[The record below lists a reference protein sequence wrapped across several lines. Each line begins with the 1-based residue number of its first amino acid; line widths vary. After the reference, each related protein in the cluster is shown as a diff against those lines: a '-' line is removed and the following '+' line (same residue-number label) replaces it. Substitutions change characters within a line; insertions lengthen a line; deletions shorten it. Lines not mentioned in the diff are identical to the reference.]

1 MGLAASQARLLSLTA
16 RIHDVEY
23 QAQMIQSAKLQLAIQ
38 EDEVYRRYTDA
49 LDAQTLTFK
58 TDKGNLVAAS
68 FNNLCGMASMSNG
81 LNKNYIFRTNSGN
94 LKDDLLILPD
104 DVYDSYAAY
113 KGGDPYAYAM
123 SMIGVDIN
131 GTYKNETTEKEQTYD
146 EMVSEYL
153 NDCLDS
159 DAGKALQ
166 NIREQMKT
174 LFDNDIF
181 PYMKDNDKKNDYDKE
196 KLLQD
201 LLDGQDSNLFFDDG
215 DLSTKVRDA
224 IEKLRD
230 LNKQMMYKLY
240 SIGAEDFYSKMTGE
254 PKENF
259 SHNEAEF
266 NYYLHWAQLIENEGG
281 LKYCTKISDYGDG
294 NYANDSE
301 FLTSMLESGKITVD
315 EVSFKNG
322 IVTDTITSA
331 SSDNILAMS
340 NTSDVDAT
348 EVKKAEAEYEH
359 ALKQIN
365 RKDKQYD
372 MDLSKLET
380 ERTALTT
387 EYDSVKKVIQDN
399 IERTFKI
406 FS

>member
-38 EDEVYRRYTDA
+38 EDEVYRKYTDA

-58 TDKGNLVAAS
+58 TDNGSLIPAS
-68 FNNLCGMASMSNG
+68 FNNLCGLSSISNG
-81 LNKNYIFRTNSGN
+81 LNKNYVFRTNSGN

-104 DVYDSYAAY
+104 EVFDAYSEYD
-113 KGGDPYAYAM
+113 GEDPYAFAM

-131 GTYKNETTEKEQTYD
+131 AVDGNGNNKYEQYVNSYITNVEDSERGNALKNLKEQ
-146 EMVSEYL
+146 
-153 NDCLDS
+153 
-159 DAGKALQ
+159 
-166 NIREQMKT
+166 IKT

-181 PYMKDNDKKNDYDKE
+181 PFMKDSDKKNDFEKE
-196 KLLQD
+196 EILKSLLQD
-201 LLDGQDSNLFFDDG
+201 GQSIKAFFENEEVP
-215 DLSTKVRDA
+215 SKVRDSV
-224 IEKLRD
+224 EKLKD
-230 LNKQMMYKLY
+230 LQKQMLSKIYAMGQEDIY
-240 SIGAEDFYSKMTGE
+240 SEMTGE

-259 SHNEAEF
+259 AKYEAEF
-266 NYYLHWAQLIENEGG
+266 NYYLRWAQLIENEGG
-281 LKYCTKISDYGDG
+281 LKYCTKISDYGNG
-294 NYANDSE
+294 NYANDSQ

-315 EVSFKNG
+315 EVSVKNG
-322 IVTDTITSA
+322 IVTDKITSA
-331 SSDNILAMS
+331 SSDSNLAMS

-380 ERTALTT
+380 ERTALTA

>member
-38 EDEVYRRYTDA
+38 EDEVYRKYTDA

-58 TDKGNLVAAS
+58 TDSGSLIPAS
-68 FNNLCGMASMSNG
+68 FNNLCGLSSISNG

-104 DVYDSYAAY
+104 DLYDSYDSY
-113 KGGDPYAYAM
+113 NGHDPYAFAM

-131 GTYKNETTEKEQTYD
+131 AVDENGNNKYEQYVNSYITNVEDSERGNALKNLKEK
-146 EMVSEYL
+146 
-153 NDCLDS
+153 
-159 DAGKALQ
+159 
-166 NIREQMKT
+166 IKT
-174 LFDNDIF
+174 LYENEIF
-181 PYMKDNDKKNDYDKE
+181 PYITDSEIKDNFDKE
-196 KLLQD
+196 D
-201 LLDGQDSNLFFDDG
+201 VLDALIKGQDISAFCDVSG
-215 DLSTKVRDA
+215 VPSKVRDSV
-224 IEKLRD
+224 EKLKE
-230 LNKQMMYKLY
+230 LQTQMLSKIYAMGQEDIY
-240 SIGAEDFYSKMTGE
+240 SAMTGDA
-254 PKENF
+254 KEKF
-259 SHNEAEF
+259 VQHEAEF
-266 NYYLHWAQLIENEGG
+266 NYYLRWAQLIENEGG
-281 LKYCTKISDYGDG
+281 IKYCTKISDYGNG
-294 NYANDSE
+294 NYANDSQ

-315 EVSFKNG
+315 EVSVKNG
-322 IVTDTITSA
+322 IVTDTVTSA
-331 SSDNILAMS
+331 SSNSILSMS

-380 ERTALTT
+380 ERTALTA

>member
-38 EDEVYRRYTDA
+38 EDEVYRKYTDA

-58 TDKGNLVAAS
+58 TDSGSLIPAS
-68 FNNLCGMASMSNG
+68 FNNLCGLSSISNG

-104 DVYDSYAAY
+104 EVFDSYSEY
-113 KGGDPYAYAM
+113 NGKDPYAYAM

-131 GTYKNETTEKEQTYD
+131 AVDEDGNNKYEQYVNSYITNVEDSERGNALKNLKEK
-146 EMVSEYL
+146 
-153 NDCLDS
+153 
-159 DAGKALQ
+159 
-166 NIREQMKT
+166 IKT

-181 PYMKDNDKKNDYDKE
+181 PYMKDNEKKNDFEKE
-196 KLLQD
+196 EILKSLLQD
-201 LLDGQDSNLFFDDG
+201 GQAIKAFFENEEVP
-215 DLSTKVRDA
+215 SKVRDSF
-224 IEKLRD
+224 EKLKE
-230 LNKQMMYKLY
+230 LQTQMLSKIYAMGQEDIY
-240 SIGAEDFYSKMTGE
+240 SEMTGE
-254 PKENF
+254 PKEKF
-259 SHNEAEF
+259 VQHEAEF
-266 NYYLHWAQLIENEGG
+266 NYYLRWAQLIENEGG
-281 LKYCTKISDYGDG
+281 LRYCTKISDYGNG
-294 NYANDSE
+294 NYANDSQ

-315 EVSFKNG
+315 EVSVKNG
-322 IVTDTITSA
+322 IVTDTVTSA
-331 SSDNILAMS
+331 SSNSILSMS

-380 ERTALTT
+380 ERTALTA

>member
-68 FNNLCGMASMSNG
+68 FNNLCGPASISNG

-104 DVYDSYAAY
+104 DLYDSYASY
-113 KGGDPYAYAM
+113 GGSDPYAFAM
-123 SMIGVDIN
+123 SMIGVDLN
-131 GTYKNETTEKEQTYD
+131 GTCKNNTNDQEYSYD
-146 EMVSEYL
+146 EYVEQYL
-153 NDCLDS
+153 NNILDS

-166 NIREQMKT
+166 NIMEQMNN
-174 LFDNDIF
+174 LFNNDILPF
-181 PYMKDNDKKNDYDKE
+181 MQDVDVMDDFDKKKALD
-196 KLLQD
+196 D
-201 LLDGQDSNLFFDDG
+201 LLRGQDSKAFFENEEVPA
-215 DLSTKVRDA
+215 KVRDS

-230 LNKQMMYKLY
+230 LQKQMMYKLY
-240 SIGAEDFYSKMTGE
+240 SIGAEDIYSTMTGE

-259 SHNEAEF
+259 THKEDEF

-301 FLTSMLESGKITVD
+301 FLTSMLECGKITVD

-322 IVTDTITSA
+322 IVTDSITSA
-331 SSDNILAMS
+331 SSDSILAMS

-348 EVKKAEAEYEH
+348 ELKKAEAEYEH

-380 ERTALTT
+380 ERTALTA